1 MTRSLY
7 GTRDCMARWM
17 RIWHRFCKREGR
29 ILLTLDLDLSD
40 IRAYLPEEFPG
51 ILVLR
56 PDKTGILYSRL
67 AVEYYR
73 F

>member
-1 MTRSLY
+1 
-7 GTRDCMARWM
+7 M
-17 RIWHRFCKREGR
+17 RIWHRFCEREDW
-29 ILLTLDLDLSD
+29 ILLTLDLDFSD
-40 IRAYLPEEFPG
+40 IHAYPPEEFPG

-56 PDKTGILYSRL
+56 PDKTGILYSQL

>member
-1 MTRSLY
+1 MK
-7 GTRDCMARWM
+7 
-17 RIWHRFCKREGR
+17 IWHRFCTHEGR
-29 ILLTLDLDLSD
+29 ILLTLDLDFSD

-56 PDKTGILYSRL
+56 SDKTGILYSRL
-67 AVEYYR
+67 TVEYYR